1 MTIPGLQNNFIL
13 ELVKQLRVLAREQ
26 FGKDMAAYL
35 AVEHDVL
42 ILLNPEQTFQVNLL
56 ALTDRNLPPT
66 TSTIDIST
74 KALLDRKLRDET
86 AAIAGQKLI
95 KEIAPQIDAW
105 AVLPITENRPYDAY
119 KKRVIL

>member
-1 MTIPGLQNNFIL
+1 MTIPSLQNNFIL

-26 FGKDMAAYL
+26 FGKDMASYL

-56 ALTDRNLPPT
+56 AITDQNLPPT
-66 TSTIDIST
+66 SSSIDVST
-74 KALLDRKLRDET
+74 KALLDRTLRDET
-86 AAIAGQKLI
+86 AAIGGQNLI

-105 AVLPITENRPYDAY
+105 SLLPVSENRPFDAY